1 MNEKTISKI
10 YLIIVIY
17 TMMIIGIT
25 SLCWY
30 IRIKD
35 STKTVIQYVEVEV
48 EKSINID
55 ALVQAIIFVE
65 SDNNNNAIGDGGKAV
80 GCLQIQ
86 PIYIDEVN
94 RLWGYKKYS
103 YSDRTDRTKSILIF
117 KDMQDFKN
125 PNYSLHLAIKLHNP
139 KAGYKYHKDIEDKYN
154 ELTDNDK

>member
-1 MNEKTISKI
+1 MNDKTMSKI

-25 SLCWY
+25 SMCWNV
-30 IRIKD
+30 RIKS

-48 EKSINID
+48 EKGINID
-55 ALVQAIIFVE
+55 TLVQAIIFVE
-65 SDNNNNAIGDGGKAV
+65 SSNKDNAIGDDGKAI

-94 RLWGYKKYS
+94 RLSGYKKYS
-103 YSDRTDRTKSILIF
+103 YSDRTDRETSILIF

-125 PNYSLHLAIKLHNP
+125 PNYNLHLAIKLHNP

-154 ELTDNDK
+154 ELINK